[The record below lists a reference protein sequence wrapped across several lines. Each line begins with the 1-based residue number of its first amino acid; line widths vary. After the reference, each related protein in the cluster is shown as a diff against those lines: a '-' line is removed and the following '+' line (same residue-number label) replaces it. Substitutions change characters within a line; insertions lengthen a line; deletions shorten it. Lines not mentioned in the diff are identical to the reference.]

1 MLPPA
6 LPPSPALSHV
16 HSNDVSGLST
26 APPSPPAS
34 LEPQSASG
42 DPPQSAG
49 SEDGR
54 SRTATFDEADEEDD
68 DGEGGDAE
76 ANAGGEGGDAAA
88 GGGDRSGASGGG
100 GGGGKQ
106 RKKKGG
112 KKGGKQH
119 HQHGKDK
126 KQPPPPRDSKS
137 TTPPAA
143 VTLVAAKATPAKSDA
158 LTAARHAAG
167 EEEPETVRVCVAALD
182 ALAHP
187 CALPPRRT
195 GALRRASVPPSGS
208 RGNQSAS
215 PALSAAPGPWS
226 GGPAAAQPP
235 PPNFDPAEL
244 WAMLVA
250 WVVTYSHTNLYHGPF
265 FQLLRAALRLGH
277 EPTLRHIL
285 QSGRL
290 VTTFVTHYVDS
301 TPVPIAGG
309 GGGGHHQQ
317 QLRLP
322 GFGLDA
328 AEEAAPP
335 PIRMKTRA
343 QRRAEASGAR
353 GAILRALNAVRLAA
367 QVGRRGVLRGVG
379 GRRLS

>member
-1 MLPPA
+1 MQRESVIAKPRPVLPPA

-34 LEPQSASG
+34 QEPQSASSDLPREG
-42 DPPQSAG
+42 AG

-68 DGEGGDAE
+68 DGEGDA
-76 ANAGGEGGDAAA
+76 AGEGGDAAA
-88 GGGDRSGASGGG
+88 GGDRSGPS

-106 RKKKGG
+106 RGKKKGG
-112 KKGGKQH
+112 KKGGK

-126 KQPPPPRDSKS
+126 KPPPPRDAKS
-137 TTPPAA
+137 TTAPTA
-143 VTLVAAKATPAKSDA
+143 VALVAAKATPVKSD
-158 LTAARHAAG
+158 AARHA
-167 EEEPETVRVCVAALD
+167 EEEAETVRVCVAALD
-182 ALAHP
+182 ALGHP

-195 GALRRASVPPSGS
+195 GALRRVSLPPSGS

-215 PALSAAPGPWS
+215 PALSAAPAPWLS
-226 GGPAAAQPP
+226 GGPAAAAQPP

-244 WAMLVA
+244 WATLVA

-265 FQLLRAALRLGH
+265 FQLLRAGLRTGH
-277 EPTLRHIL
+277 EPTLRHVL

-317 QLRLP
+317 LRLP

-328 AEEAAPP
+328 AEAAPP
-335 PIRMKTRA
+335 PVRMKTRA

-353 GAILRALNAVRLAA
+353 GTILRALNAVRLAA
-367 QVGRRGVLRGVG
+367 QVGAEGC
-379 GRRLS
+379 